1 MYTSYPLPITCQTN
15 LNKSNFIIL
24 KGQQNNTHRLYKQST
39 NLRNYKLY
47 VLCYGQQQQQQPIYI
62 IRSWLSK
69 LYKQVREGT
78 GNLACL
84 RECVRMCV
92 CVCVCVYACAC
103 VLLTSKSSA
112 FSCVFMLQ
120 SDIHITAYTSI
131 LFQENGKAGLFSSLT
146 VLGSDWSEE
155 RSPFFP
161 LASSHDPAGA
171 G

>member
-1 MYTSYPLPITCQTN
+1 MYFAMYNNNNSNQSVLLDHGCLSCTSMYMRVLVT
-15 LNKSNFIIL
+15 L
-24 KGQQNNTHRLYKQST
+24 HV
-39 NLRNYKLY
+39 Y
-47 VLCYGQQQQQQPIYI
+47 V
-62 IRSWLSK
+62 R
-69 LYKQVREGT
+69 
-78 GNLACL
+78 
-84 RECVRMCV
+84 V

-146 VLGSDWSEE
+146 VLGSDWSEG

-161 LASSHDPAGA
+161 LASLHDPAGA